1 MSFSET
7 IKRLIRYKAWA
18 NEITFSAVKSLPE
31 GEAIKERKTRFKN
44 MIHTLNHVYVIDCI
58 FKAHLEKVSHPYTA
72 RNTETYPPLEE
83 LWQAVKI
90 VDKWYIDYAHSISE
104 QDLLDIVNFRF
115 VDGGAGAMSRSEI
128 ILHVV
133 NHGTYHR
140 GFISDMM
147 YQVPAVPPANDLTVY
162 LRDII
167 YSPTKVDSKN
177 SKR

>member
-1 MSFSET
+1 MSLDET
-7 IKRLIRYKAWA
+7 VKRLTGYKAWA

-31 GEAIKERKTRFKN
+31 GEAIKERKTRYKN

-58 FKAHLEKVSHPYTA
+58 FKAHLEKKPHLYTA

-83 LWQAVKI
+83 LWQAVTT
-90 VDKWYIDYAHSISE
+90 VDQWYLSYAHSISE
-104 QDLLDIVNFRF
+104 KELLEIVNFQF
-115 VDGGAGAMSRSEI
+115 VGGSEGAMSRSEM

-140 GFISDMM
+140 GLVSDMM

-162 LRDII
+162 LRDVV
-167 YSPTKVDSKN
+167 YGL
-177 SKR
+177 